1 MVLITEAIKS
11 EVKSL
16 RERIREE
23 EIQIIKSKEQI
34 SYSQRTIYEIED
46 MIRRLTL

>member
-1 MVLITEAIKS
+1 MAYITETIKK

-23 EIQIIKSKEQI
+23 ERTILKARQQI
-34 SYSQRTIYEIED
+34 SDSQRTIEETED
-46 MIRRLTL
+46 MIRRLML